1 MNPFDFSTLS
11 KNSKFILACSYG
23 PDSMAL
29 FNMMLEADLDFI
41 VCHVNYHKRKESD
54 FEEKSLREFCALH
67 NKEIIVL
74 DLKDHVYTKNF
85 QAEARELRYEFF
97 AKTAIKYNA
106 AAVLTAHHLD
116 DLLETYFMQKDRGVI
131 LYYGIRPVTV
141 INGITIIRPLLNY
154 EKRELEEYDIEHK
167 VPYSVDISNLSDD
180 YTRNQIRHNIIEK
193 LSREDKLEYVEYINK
208 LNRENA
214 LAGLK
219 ITGLIKNGKVDKE
232 IAKQLNE
239 KEFLIMLH
247 ELVLFSTKKVYS
259 ISSKTAKE
267 IRKALDS
274 NKANISI
281 KLDYEYNLDIEY
293 GVISVNQ
300 SSYTYRYELERPM
313 EFEANEFSLNFRGDT
328 SDRNIYPKDYPIQI
342 HNSVPNMKYEINGYM
357 VSLRRLYID
366 WKMPKHLREMWPV
379 IENKEGKIIYIPR
392 YRKDFK
398 DNHKT
403 KFLIKLK

>member
-41 VCHVNYHKRKESD
+41 VCHVNYHKRKESN

-74 DLKDHVYTKNF
+74 DLKDHIYTKNF

-97 AKTAIKYNA
+97 AKIAIKYNA

-131 LYYGIRPVTV
+131 LYYGIRPVTI

-154 EKRELEEYDIEHK
+154 EKRELEEYDIKHK

-214 LAGLK
+214 LIGLK

-300 SSYTYRYELERPM
+300 NSYTYRYELEGPM
-313 EFEANEFSLNFRGDT
+313 EFDANEFSLDFRGDT
-328 SDRNIYPKDYPIQI
+328 SDRNIYPEHYPIQI
-342 HNSVPNMKYEINGYM
+342 HNSAPNMKYEINGYM